1 MIYIS
6 HRGNIDHVDKTQE
19 NKKYYIQ
26 EAIDLGYD
34 VEIDV
39 RKKRNGSLWLGH
51 DECENPVEL
60 EWLLERK
67 DNLWIHAKNYRALS
81 GLIDEGL
88 RVFYHLAEAHTVIGN
103 TKIIWSHNLVE
114 ADKKSIIPLIDE
126 ELLNFYDGTK
136 EYYGICSDFVRQ
148 AKEKLN

>member
-51 DECENPVEL
+51 DECDSC
-60 EWLLERK
+60 LLQF
-67 DNLWIHAKNYRALS
+67 
-81 GLIDEGL
+81 
-88 RVFYHLAEAHTVIGN
+88 VFYIKVLQISQSGKCHTAVH
-103 TKIIWSHNLVE
+103 T
-114 ADKKSIIPLIDE
+114 
-126 ELLNFYDGTK
+126 F
-136 EYYGICSDFVRQ
+136 F
-148 AKEKLN
+148 